1 MLLLRSCPPR
11 AAFARCARVAAVGS
25 TPPRLHFLTQ
35 RTFSRTS
42 QLRQNTGGFKIPPW
56 ATLGNVKKYWPQLV
70 AGAGGLV
77 VIYGLSNVVF
87 WVAGTFLKL
96 DFEDVF
102 WFGFGTGIFSAAI
115 LAGGGAYL
123 YRRNM
128 ISTPYL
134 HRWALAKLSK
144 DARVQSVLGHNL
156 ASGSLK
162 AFSFEPG
169 HFSLTKRL
177 AWVAPRAQV
186 LFQVSGEK
194 GEGFATAEAVQ
205 QPNGL
210 VFNLLALDVIPP
222 ASSGKQPTLLVV
234 HGREEK
240 LHVRGSLRGFLQSDR
255 AAYIPQ
261 DRSAPSDEELVREQ
275 AELPSEDPEIA
286 SSGRA

>member
-1 MLLLRSCPPR
+1 MVALLRYVLCDCVLHSC
-11 AAFARCARVAAVGS
+11 
-25 TPPRLHFLTQ
+25 
-35 RTFSRTS
+35 
-42 QLRQNTGGFKIPPW
+42 
-56 ATLGNVKKYWPQLV
+56 
-70 AGAGGLV
+70 GAL
-77 VIYGLSNVVF
+77 
-87 WVAGTFLKL
+87 
-96 DFEDVF
+96 
-102 WFGFGTGIFSAAI
+102 FGTLDCADASINPSCGIVAI
-115 LAGGGAYL
+115 Q
-123 YRRNM
+123 
-128 ISTPYL
+128 
-134 HRWALAKLSK
+134 

-186 LFQVSGEK
+186 LFQVRVLTLFLFLDVPSCTSLPTPIYCNQVSGEK

-240 LHVRGSLRGFLQSDR
+240 LHVRGSLRGFLQGRLRVCLVAQLSSGLLLFFCHFAPPGAPDSSAVMHLQSDR